1 MAALV
6 ISRTGAVDKQDYRS
20 VCKTIRKDTGMRI
33 EHRVPR
39 KNEMRTALMN
49 AGYTIIQ
56 WSHSDLVSVKKDKFN
71 ETFVSMRAAYNELI
85 K

>member
-1 MAALV
+1 
-6 ISRTGAVDKQDYRS
+6 
-20 VCKTIRKDTGMRI
+20 MRI

-39 KNEMRTALMN
+39 KHEMRTALMN
-49 AGYTIIQ
+49 AGYTVIQ
-56 WSHSDLVSVKKDKFN
+56 WSHSDLVSVKKDNFN